1 MPAAGS
7 NISMK
12 FDPLPLPDDTPV
24 KNEEERQGQKVQQAS
39 QLPRGSGFAPKS
51 GQIAY
56 IANNLLTGWMAG
68 RHIQAEKKLNKAKE
82 DVNQSRSIYD
92 TLASQYSENISA
104 GKSKDDPEMQK
115 LRGNITAAWT
125 NYVNTADKY
134 TSPEDDG
141 KGKKKSLG
149 ARIGGGAKKALM
161 TNTDPEL
168 YRSASINI
176 LKQSGPP
183 VFHQEATPE
192 QKLSN
197 ATANDQLDTL
207 KDKQRWGELAKI
219 SPDKLTAQQ
228 KDEMEGLERK
238 LMPKTT
244 EQSTRDDLLKQV
256 MGGKALTKEQ
266 RQLAENFGFLK
277 PNVTNTLTW
286 KDKEGS
292 DYLIAIGPD
301 GNEVGRRKLGKGY
314 IPPDQ
319 AAPAEKI
326 FNQQIDMMVREY
338 KRAYGNDPRIDA
350 KKLDEDAHRFA
361 LMTVAGFKG
370 LGKNPMDAERNQFV
384 LDKALKGVI
393 GEDKDKKAI
402 YSNFIVSPQDD
413 PNGLFFYRSNVVDP
427 QSPEVKRWWWFDK
440 PAEYYGGLGKDE
452 LPGAEREFR
461 IRLRTELKKQNPKM
475 SDEEING
482 LMPPPIFIDG
492 GPAAKAGADD
502 RRMTQT
508 PDEKN
513 QGRRMDNTPSAG
525 GNHYRAVGPDGAV
538 LADDLTEAEMEIMK
552 KDPRFSA
559 ISYNSKS
566 GPSQDDALNKD
577 INRSGAAL
585 AF

>member
-1 MPAAGS
+1 MPTGS
-7 NISMK
+7 HVDFKM
-12 FDPLPLPDDTPV
+12 DPLPLPDDTPV

-39 QLPRGSGFAPKS
+39 QLPRGAGFAPKS

-82 DVNQSRSIYD
+82 NVNQSKGIYD
-92 TLASQYSENISA
+92 SLASTYSESIAS
-104 GKSKDDPEMQK
+104 GKSKDDPEMKK
-115 LRGNITAAWT
+115 LAGNITAAWT

-183 VFHQEATPE
+183 VLKQETTPE

-197 ATANDQLDTL
+197 AAANAEMDKL
-207 KDKQRWGELAKI
+207 KDKNRWGDLAKMD
-219 SPDKLTAQQ
+219 PAKMTPEQ
-228 KDEMEGLERK
+228 KTEMEGIERK

-244 EQSTRDDLLKQV
+244 EQATRDDLLKQV
-256 MGGKALTKEQ
+256 MGGKPISKEQ

-292 DYLIAIGPD
+292 DYIVAIGPD

-319 AAPAEKI
+319 AATAEKI

-338 KRAYGNDPRIDA
+338 KRSYGNDPKIDP

-370 LGKNPMDAERNQFV
+370 LGRNPMDAERNQFV

-393 GEDKDKKAI
+393 GEDKEKKAI
-402 YSNFIVSPQDD
+402 YGNFIVSPQDD
-413 PNGLFFYRSNVVDP
+413 PNGLFFYRSNIVDP
-427 QSPEVKRWWWFDK
+427 QNPEVKRWWWFDK

-461 IRLRTELKKQNPKM
+461 VRLQTELRKQNPKL
-475 SDEEING
+475 SDEEIKA

-492 GPAAKAGADD
+492 GPGAKRGADD
-502 RRMTQT
+502 KRMSPT
-508 PDEKN
+508 PDERS
-513 QGRRMDNTPSAG
+513 QGRKMDNTPSAG
-525 GNHYRAVGPDGAV
+525 ANHYQAVGPDGAV

-559 ISYNSKS
+559 VNYNSKT
-566 GPSQDDALNKD
+566 GPSQNDDVNKVLNMGGPS
-577 INRSGAAL
+577 N
-585 AF
+585 F